1 MNREQIGAL
10 LRRLR
15 MEQGLTQ
22 KELAETLNV
31 SDKAISKWER
41 GVGLPDIS
49 MLADLSAVFRV
60 EIANLLTGDLNEKE
74 QDGGNMKRL
83 QFYVCPHCGNILTA
97 STGGELSCCGR
108 SLSPLVAQ
116 TPDEEHTLR
125 VEVIEQDYYITFSHP
140 MSKQHYLSFVAW
152 ADDHRLLLIRLYPE
166 QGGELRFPQLRGGR
180 LYYYCSSHGLW
191 VKPL

>member
-15 MEQGLTQ
+15 VEQGLTQ
-22 KELAETLNV
+22 KELSETLNV

-49 MLADLSAVFRV
+49 MLPDLSAVFRV

-74 QDGGNMKRL
+74 LDGGNMKRL
-83 QFYVCPHCGNILTA
+83 HFYVCPQCGNILTA
-97 STGGELSCCGR
+97 SAGGEVSCCGR
-108 SLSPLVAQ
+108 TLAPLVAKVA
-116 TPDEEHTLR
+116 DEDHAIKM
-125 VEVIEQDYYITFSHP
+125 EVIENDYYVTFSHP
-140 MSKQHYLSFVAW
+140 MTKTHYLSFVAW

-166 QGGELRFPQLRGGR
+166 QGAEVRFPQIRGGR
-180 LYYYCSSHGLW
+180 FYYYCSQDGLFGR
-191 VKPL
+191 KL